1 MYSEFVERL
10 FPLISVEV
18 FALEKPY
25 TSLGFPEEGGVTGYF
40 SPGMTA
46 AELTLIREFFT
57 ETKLSPLN
65 TRAFKKGD
73 ANFVVTVGSINKKKT
88 EHDFKGAKISV
99 EYGEFA
105 PYLQEVNYYLTKARE
120 YAANDN

>member
-73 ANFVVTVGSINKKKT
+73 GNFVITVGSINKKKT
-88 EHDFKGAKISV
+88 EHSILFSLTN
-99 EYGEFA
+99 EYIKK
-105 PYLQEVNYYLTKARE
+105 PNNTI
-120 YAANDN
+120 

>member
-73 ANFVVTVGSINKKKT
+73 SNFVITVGSINKKKT
-88 EHDFKGAKISV
+88 EHDFKEAKISV